1 MTKEQLAKHIEQ
13 TLLKPEAT
21 YSDIEKLC
29 DEAMKYNFYGV
40 CVAPKYVEFV
50 KEKLASTDIKV
61 ISVVG
66 FPLGTSMP
74 EVKSLEAMLLQQA
87 GADEIDMVLNYS
99 ALIEGDLERTYNE
112 IMQVVHDVKI
122 PVKVIL
128 ETSKLTNEQIV
139 SACELCVQA
148 GAKFVKTSTG
158 FMGGATKEAVEV
170 MSSAVA
176 GRIKIKASGGIR
188 DLNTALMYI
197 SAGAD
202 RIGTSSGAK
211 IIDEFKNEK

>member
-21 YSDIEKLC
+21 YADIEKLC

-40 CVAPKYVEFV
+40 CVAPKYVEFL

-66 FPLGTSMP
+66 FPLGTNMP

-128 ETSKLTNEQIV
+128 ETSKLTNEQIA

-158 FMGGATKEAVEV
+158 FQGAGATKEAVEA
-170 MSSAVA
+170 MNLACA

-188 DLNTALMYI
+188 DLNTALMLI
-197 SAGAD
+197 ASGAD

-211 IIDEFKNEK
+211 IIDEFNGK